1 MYGNKNYTVF
11 STFPNKSQKY
21 VTVCTNENKKENV
34 ICSAINTLLL
44 DCKEVLRTKWNAYVP
59 SDEFHIM
66 EYER

>member
-1 MYGNKNYTVF
+1 MCMYGNKNYTVF

-44 DCKEVLRTKWNAYVP
+44 DCKELLRTK
-59 SDEFHIM
+59 
-66 EYER
+66 